1 MGDEDHNRN
10 QPALPH
16 SYKEICQYS
25 VNSAMNC
32 QIYKT
37 PKALRVLS
45 FTNSVGLEEKVTNNM
60 CYK

>member
-1 MGDEDHNRN
+1 MSDKYHNQN

-16 SYKEICQYS
+16 SYKEICQCRVY
-25 VNSAMNC
+25 SAMNG